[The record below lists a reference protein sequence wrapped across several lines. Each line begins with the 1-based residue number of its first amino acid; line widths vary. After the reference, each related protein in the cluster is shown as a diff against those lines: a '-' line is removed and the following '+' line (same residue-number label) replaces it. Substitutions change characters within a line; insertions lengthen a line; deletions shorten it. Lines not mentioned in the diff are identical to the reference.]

1 MSVNDIEPHNLTTLN
16 SLSHDKTIAIN
27 TSIDIA
33 IVGSGAAGLMAGI
46 FAGRQAQLS
55 HQVAAPG
62 APASTPPLRIAAFDG
77 AASVGAKI
85 LVAGG
90 GRCNVTHD
98 VIHPQDYAPA
108 NRNRVNKILRTF
120 TVAQTID
127 FFAELGV
134 DLKVEDT
141 GKLFPVTN
149 RARTVLEALL
159 GALEQAG
166 TALRTD
172 HRVTD
177 IRRGEGDVGDAD
189 GVGRFVIQT
198 SQGEFTARQLI
209 LCTGGKALPL
219 TGSDG
224 LGYSFAKTLGHSVTD
239 TTPALVPLTLPKGHW
254 LTSLSG
260 IAIDT
265 TLSLWSSSKK
275 RLHQQQGAMLLTHKG
290 VSGPCAMDM
299 SRHWLAARKTDPGVT
314 LTASL
319 LPVTDYQAI
328 DQLLCE
334 QLERRPQA
342 SMLAILR
349 TWLVERLAMG
359 VLEQADMSTGVLARE
374 LSRDGRRK
382 LVSLLEALPVPV
394 TGDRGYTYAEVT
406 AGGVPLEEVDLK
418 TMASRVCPGLYLA
431 GEILDVDGR
440 IGGYNFQWA
449 WCTGRLAGM
458 AAVQNTGASHTPS
471 PSPTS

>member
-1 MSVNDIEPHNLTTLN
+1 MNVNAPNNQPGQSKPIL
-16 SLSHDKTIAIN
+16 
-27 TSIDIA
+27 DIA

-46 FAGRQAQLS
+46 FAGRQAQ
-55 HQVAAPG
+55 QNNQQNTG
-62 APASTPPLRIAAFDG
+62 QASATPTPLNVAAFDG

-98 VIHPQDYAPA
+98 VIHAQDYAPA

-120 TVAQTID
+120 SVKQTIE
-127 FFAELGV
+127 FFNELGV
-134 DLKVEDT
+134 ELKVEDT

-149 RARTVLEALL
+149 KARTVLTALID
-159 GALEQAG
+159 ALAHAG
-166 TALRTD
+166 TDLLTD
-172 HRVTD
+172 HRVTS
-177 IRRGEGDVGDAD
+177 IMLSNANTHTAANPAANFAD
-189 GVGRFVIQT
+189 SAGGRFTIQT
-198 SQGEFTARQLI
+198 NHGDYRAHQLI

-219 TGSDG
+219 SGSDG
-224 LGYSFAKTLGHSVTD
+224 LGYSFAKTLGHNVTD
-239 TTPALVPLTLPKGHW
+239 TTPALVPLTLPKNHW

-260 IAIDT
+260 IAFDT
-265 TLSLWSSSKK
+265 TLSLWSSSRK

-290 VSGPCAMDM
+290 ISGPCAMDI
-299 SRHWLAARKTDPGVT
+299 SRHWIAARKTDPGVT

-319 LPVTDYQAI
+319 LPETDYQAI
-328 DQLLCE
+328 DQLLCQ
-334 QLERRPQA
+334 QLEQKPRA
-342 SMLAILR
+342 SMLMILR
-349 TWLVERLAMG
+349 TWMVERLAAG
-359 VLEQADMSTGVLARE
+359 VLEQADLSNNVLARE
-374 LSRDGRRK
+374 LSRDNRK
-382 LVSLLEALPVPV
+382 TLVGLLEALPVPV

-449 WCTGRLAGM
+449 WCTGRLAGI
-458 AAVQNTGASHTPS
+458 AAAMHAQNIQP
-471 PSPTS
+471 

>member
-1 MSVNDIEPHNLTTLN
+1 M
-16 SLSHDKTIAIN
+16 N
-27 TSIDIA
+27 TPPDQLDIA

-46 FAGRQAQLS
+46 FAGRSAQ
-55 HQVAAPG
+55 G
-62 APASTPPLRIAAFDG
+62 KLRIAAFDG

-98 VIHPQDYAPA
+98 VIHPEDYAPA

-120 TVAQTID
+120 TVKQTID
-127 FFAELGV
+127 FFADIGV
-134 DLKVEDT
+134 ELKVEDT

-149 RARTVLEALL
+149 SARTVLTALL
-159 GALEQAG
+159 DAL
-166 TALRTD
+166 TAANVSLLTN
-172 HRVTD
+172 HRVTAVTRD
-177 IRRGEGDVGDAD
+177 SATPDAAA
-189 GVGRFVIQT
+189 RFHIES
-198 SQGEFTARQLI
+198 SQGQFTATKLI
-209 LCTGGKALPL
+209 LCTGGRALPL

-224 LGYSFAKTLGHSVTD
+224 LGYTFAQTLGHHVTA
-239 TTPALVPLTLPKGHW
+239 TTPALVPLTLPQNHW

-260 IAIDT
+260 IAFDT

-319 LPVTDYQAI
+319 LPVTDYTAI
-328 DQLLCE
+328 DQLLC
-334 QLERRPQA
+334 QHLERRPQS
-342 SMLAILR
+342 SMLLILR
-349 TWLVERLAMG
+349 HWLVERLAAG
-359 VLEQADMSTGVLARE
+359 VLEQADLAPGMLARE
-374 LSRDGRRK
+374 LTRENRRK

-406 AGGVPLEEVDLK
+406 AGGVPLEEVELS
-418 TMASRVCPGLYLA
+418 TMASRKCAGLYLA

-458 AAVQNTGASHTPS
+458 AAVNDASAS
-471 PSPTS
+471 S